1 MVTCDYICGRMFE
14 IRFAEGAIGDLKHL
28 PANRRITIVDA
39 IERNLS
45 AAPLVRSKNRKELTG
60 LVPPWDQV
68 RPVWQLRVGDYRVFY
83 DADPDGLVVIVQA
96 IRHKARKTT
105 GEIL

>member
-1 MVTCDYICGRMFE
+1 MFE
-14 IRFAEGAIGDLKHL
+14 ILFAEGAIGDLKDL
-28 PANRRITIVDA
+28 PKSRRNTIVGA
-39 IERNLS
+39 IERSLS
-45 AAPLVRSKNRKELTG
+45 TAPLTASRNRKELTG

-83 DADPDGLVVIVQA
+83 DADPDGSVVIVQA

>member
-1 MVTCDYICGRMFE
+1 MFE
-14 IRFAEGAIGDLKHL
+14 ILFAEGAIGDLKRL
-28 PANRRITIVDA
+28 PKNRRVTIFDA

-45 AAPLVRSKNRKELTG
+45 AAPLVSSRSRKELTG

-83 DADPDGLVVIVQA
+83 DADPASAVVIVQA